1 MGEGLYNNKTS
12 GLIIFKGGGIICC
25 GSRLRKSAWHTLQK
39 ERNELMDLLLM
50 RGNMREIEVNR
61 YAIRRIHTLWGGAV
75 QSR

>member
-39 ERNELMDLLLM
+39 ERNECDGSIVDEREHERD
-50 RGNMREIEVNR
+50 RG
-61 YAIRRIHTLWGGAV
+61 
-75 QSR
+75 Q